1 MRADGPNKTMAATMP
16 SPIDHRR
23 RVLRA
28 LGVTPY
34 GLRARFRADVGESTD
49 ADDRA
54 TSPGASA
61 VDATAACVL
70 VMPGDCGARERQRVA
85 QVMQALGGLFAEAVQ
100 VEVTAGELPS
110 VPSARAYLAF
120 GTDQAHALGRALS
133 TEVMAA
139 AEVVLLDAPDA
150 LATAAG
156 KRRLWQAVGG
166 LRRLWRDAPEQRG

>member
-1 MRADGPNKTMAATMP
+1 MAATVP

-34 GLRARFRADVGESTD
+34 GLRARFRADAGESTD
-49 ADDRA
+49 AGNDN
-54 TSPGASA
+54 SASA
-61 VDATAACVL
+61 PRAPAVEVTASCVL
-70 VMPGDCGARERQRVA
+70 VMPGDCGVRERQRVERI
-85 QVMQALGGLFAEAVQ
+85 MQALGGLFARAVR

-150 LATAAG
+150 LATAVG